1 MKMHARQGNIRL
13 LYLDESGFSCLP
25 NVQRSW
31 SPRGQAHTADAS
43 VGRKRVNVLGA
54 LDHGTTQLHF
64 KIYDHSIRRQHVVA
78 FLDQLACASPA
89 DKPTFVVMDN
99 ASTHHHIEPETL
111 DRWVLKQQFVLLHL
125 PTYSPELNL
134 IETLWKQA
142 KYHWRTFK
150 SWARDALH
158 GEVQR
163 LLDGFGSEFQVNYA

>member
-1 MKMHARQGNIRL
+1 MKMYARQGKIRL
-13 LYLDESGFSCLP
+13 LYFDESGFSCLP

-31 SPRGQAHTADAS
+31 SPRGHAHTADAS

-99 ASTHHHIEPETL
+99 ASTHHHIEPEIG
-111 DRWVLKQQFVLLHL
+111 RAHV
-125 PTYSPELNL
+125 
-134 IETLWKQA
+134 
-142 KYHWRTFK
+142 
-150 SWARDALH
+150 
-158 GEVQR
+158 
-163 LLDGFGSEFQVNYA
+163 